1 MLLIETVAALAE
13 GGFHERA
20 QAAADCH
27 EEDDAEGS
35 ALLKTRPAH
44 RG

>member
-20 QAAADCH
+20 KPLPIAMKKTTLRAARC
-27 EEDDAEGS
+27 
-35 ALLKTRPAH
+35 
-44 RG
+44 